1 MIKKILVTGAE
12 GFIGSHLVEALV
24 KKGYKVKALVL
35 YNFENSHGWIDD
47 LHISVKKKI
56 EIISGD
62 IKDLSYLIKI
72 TKNVDAVIH
81 LAALISIP
89 YSYVSPKSY
98 IDNNILGGYNILESS
113 RINKIKRVIITS
125 TSEVY
130 GTAKF
135 IPITEEHS
143 LNAQSPYAASKIASD
158 QLALSYFRSFD
169 LPVTILRPFNT
180 FGPRQSL
187 RAIIPTILTQALSI
201 KKNIKIGSLKPKR
214 DFTFVEDTVS
224 AFILALHSKKIIGK
238 EINIGSG
245 FEVSV
250 DQILTIIKKNFK
262 INFKLI
268 VEKKRL
274 RPKKSE
280 VFRLLASNKKAK
292 NYLKWKPKYRGIK
305 GFKVALKK
313 TLEWYRNPKNL
324 KYFNSDFYNI

>member
-1 MIKKILVTGAE
+1 M
-12 GFIGSHLVEALV
+12 
-24 KKGYKVKALVL
+24 
-35 YNFENSHGWIDD
+35 
-47 LHISVKKKI
+47 
-56 EIISGD
+56 
-62 IKDLSYLIKI
+62 
-72 TKNVDAVIH
+72 
-81 LAALISIP
+81 
-89 YSYVSPKSY
+89 
-98 IDNNILGGYNILESS
+98 
-113 RINKIKRVIITS
+113 
-125 TSEVY
+125 
-130 GTAKF
+130 
-135 IPITEEHS
+135 
-143 LNAQSPYAASKIASD
+143 
-158 QLALSYFRSFD
+158 
-169 LPVTILRPFNT
+169 
-180 FGPRQSL
+180 
-187 RAIIPTILTQALSI
+187 
-201 KKNIKIGSLKPKR
+201 
-214 DFTFVEDTVS
+214 EDTVS